1 MNRISKV
8 NSGTRE
14 VFLKIALSSKNY
26 VIELKAERGLKTFF
40 EMMPEAFADHV
51 SHLARSSYRRM
62 NYLMRGAYISPLDIG
77 FLMIREKLSINW
89 LSSVRAFSETI
100 ELERDNGRVWNEV
113 SLVSRD
119 SSSAILALSQ
129 SASLLYRTFDESGQ
143 SLFHYVRIEGVRS
156 LIQSPFIGYLQR
168 DVAVGEKIEA
178 KAGILNFY
186 STPIACLAARELPE
200 VRDHDVEVAGFNIL
214 ANSLG
219 AIAKE

>member
-1 MNRISKV
+1 MNRISRT
-8 NSGTRE
+8 NPGTRE

-51 SHLARSSYRRM
+51 SHLARSSYRRL
-62 NYLMRGAYISPLDIG
+62 NNWRRGAYISPLDIG

-156 LIQSPFIGYLQR
+156 LIQSPFIGYLQG
-168 DVAVGEKIEA
+168 DVAIGKRIEA
-178 KAGILNFY
+178 MVGILKFY
-186 STPIACLAARELPE
+186 STPIACLASMKLPP
-200 VRDHDVEVAGFNIL
+200 VRDLDAEATGFNVL
-214 ANSLG
+214 VNTLD
-219 AIAKE
+219 AIGEE